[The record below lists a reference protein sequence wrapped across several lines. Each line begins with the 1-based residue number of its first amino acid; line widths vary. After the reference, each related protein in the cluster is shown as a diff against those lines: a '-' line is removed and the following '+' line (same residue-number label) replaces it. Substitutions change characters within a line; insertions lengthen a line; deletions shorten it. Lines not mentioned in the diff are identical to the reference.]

1 MGRTSIHAVVS
12 TGRDSG
18 ERPRRVSS
26 ALRRAQ
32 ILGVAR
38 KVFATR
44 GFLGTTTKQ
53 IAEAAGVTEA
63 LLFQHFPSKRNL
75 YDSILEAKV
84 GENPVEPVL
93 AALRSLAQRRDDR
106 AFLEEYARRALARY
120 RMDGEF
126 LRLMLFSALEG
137 HELAQAFR
145 SRQVKPI
152 QAELRKY
159 IAARQRE
166 GAFRNL
172 PVAAAVRAFTGA
184 IGNYALVKEIFGA
197 AEAGLSERQAIRQFA
212 DLFLHGVNG
221 NGA

>member
-1 MGRTSIHAVVS
+1 MGRPSLQARVP
-12 TGRDSG
+12 TGRDS
-18 ERPRRVSS
+18 EKRPRRVSS
-26 ALRRAQ
+26 TTRRTQ

-44 GFLGTTTKQ
+44 GFLGTTTRQ
-53 IAEAAGVTEA
+53 IADAAGVTEA

-75 YDSILEAKV
+75 YDSILEAKA
-84 GENPVEPVL
+84 GEHPVEPVI

-106 AFLEEYARRALARY
+106 AFLEAYARSTLARY
-120 RMDGEF
+120 RVDGEF
-126 LRLMLFSALEG
+126 LRLMLYSALEG
-137 HELAQAFR
+137 HELAAAFR
-145 SRQVKPI
+145 RHQVKPI
-152 QAELRKY
+152 QNELRNY

-172 PVAAAVRAFTGA
+172 PVAAAVRAFAGA

-197 AEAGLSERQAIRQFA
+197 AEAGLSEKQAIRQFV